1 MNNIKQ
7 CKSSNIKNFF
17 APHYYRL
24 LLLGTLTR
32 SPKGV
37 HNNGSWLYKA
47 LHQQISTQTDKPL
60 ELLIVPL
67 PSNTENTP
75 ISWRLL

>member
-1 MNNIKQ
+1 MNNIKK

-17 APHYYRL
+17 CTTL
-24 LLLGTLTR
+24 LQTFAIIGTLNL

-37 HNNGSWLYKA
+37 HNNGSWLCKA

-60 ELLIVPL
+60 DMLIVP
-67 PSNTENTP
+67 SNTKNTP
-75 ISWRLL
+75 ITWRLL